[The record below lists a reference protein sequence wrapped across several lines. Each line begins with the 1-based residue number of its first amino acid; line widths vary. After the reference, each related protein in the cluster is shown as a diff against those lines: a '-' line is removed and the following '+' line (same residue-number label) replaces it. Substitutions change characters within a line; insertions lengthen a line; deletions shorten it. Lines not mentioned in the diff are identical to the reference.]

1 MANPDPPDSFGTP
14 ALQNIKIGRRPLL
27 AGLGVAGAGAVAFTV
42 RALTGDGGENDPP
55 RTAPDPDADPTEG
68 VANAPANP
76 ESTPPANQAPVRI
89 TEVADRSESAPAA
102 QAEGD
107 GLALV
112 SSPRLPLFGIGSA
125 ERDALLSGEIT
136 NWRELGSAAAFP
148 IELLAIDGAVPEGS
162 NPAETVADYDAL
174 AAALAERPGAVAVVP
189 IDQVDFRA
197 NVLSIDN
204 HDPVRD
210 RGDDS
215 PLRIAVIG
223 DIIAGRNVH
232 LTQERYGDFTHA
244 FWKVANHLATY
255 DVTIANLECNLSD
268 SLPQPENPSS
278 YSFVTSP
285 ALTDGIKMAG
295 IDAVSL
301 ANNHTVWNDEDWGV
315 QGLLD
320 TIDSLDAAEIPY
332 FGAGRDLD
340 EARRVW
346 TIEAKGRR
354 IAFLGVDGVTG
365 NQDYPEQNADVGVV
379 EAASA
384 ADGSSPGTN
393 PYAFDQVIADVEA
406 AAADH
411 DIVIPYLHMGAE
423 YRWLVPEWVEEAA
436 QGCIDAG
443 ATVVVT
449 NHPHVIQGMGIYK
462 NTPIVYSV
470 GNFIFD
476 QMFSVDTR
484 QGLIL
489 ELDFGG
495 ENGTQVIGLRT
506 RGVEIEDFHQPR
518 LMTGGEQAAIM
529 DRFWRSTDWLADR

>member
-1 MANPDPPDSFGTP
+1 MANPDAPDSRGTP
-14 ALQNIKIGRRPLL
+14 ALQKIKIGRRPLL
-27 AGLGVAGAGAVAFTV
+27 AGIGVAGAGAVALTV
-42 RALTGDGGENDPP
+42 RAMTGEGGD
-55 RTAPDPDADPTEG
+55 TDPTET

-76 ESTPPANQAPVRI
+76 ESTPPADQAPVQI
-89 TEVADRSESAPAA
+89 TQVADRGDSAAAA
-102 QAEGD
+102 QSGD

-125 ERDALLSGEIT
+125 ERDALLAGEIT
-136 NWRELGSAAAFP
+136 NWRDLGSAAAFT
-148 IELLAIDGAVPEGS
+148 IELLAIDGVVPEGS
-162 NPAETVADYDAL
+162 SPAETVADYDAL

-244 FWKVANHLATY
+244 FWKVANHLTTY

-268 SLPQPENPSS
+268 SLGQPENPNSF
-278 YSFVTSP
+278 SFVTSP

-301 ANNHTVWNDEDWGV
+301 ANNHTVWNNEDWGV
-315 QGLLD
+315 QGLFD
-320 TIDSLDAAEIPY
+320 TIDSLEAAEIPF

-346 TIEAKGRR
+346 TIEAKGRGSPSSASTASPPTR
-354 IAFLGVDGVTG
+354 IFLSRMPMSGSS
-365 NQDYPEQNADVGVV
+365 

-384 ADGSSPGTN
+384 ADRLLHPEPTPTPSTRSSPTSRPPPPTTTSSSPICTWAPNTAGSSPSG
-393 PYAFDQVIADVEA
+393 
-406 AAADH
+406 
-411 DIVIPYLHMGAE
+411 
-423 YRWLVPEWVEEAA
+423 
-436 QGCIDAG
+436 
-443 ATVVVT
+443 
-449 NHPHVIQGMGIYK
+449 
-462 NTPIVYSV
+462 
-470 GNFIFD
+470 
-476 QMFSVDTR
+476 
-484 QGLIL
+484 
-489 ELDFGG
+489 
-495 ENGTQVIGLRT
+495 
-506 RGVEIEDFHQPR
+506 
-518 LMTGGEQAAIM
+518 
-529 DRFWRSTDWLADR
+529 